1 MKIKLKNWG
10 HGMYEI
16 KTLDDDKGLFLDK
29 TEMQDLASLMK
40 KAGF

>member
-1 MKIKLKNWG
+1 MKLKLKKWSDDL
-10 HGMYEI
+10 YEI
-16 KTLDDDKGLFLDK
+16 KTLYDDDGLFLDK